1 VEWWVWLAAREQKVQ
16 EAAEKEERRRLKAK
30 EYALEMSS
38 TSEIPPQFFVM

>member
-1 VEWWVWLAAREQKVQ
+1 VLAAREKRVQ
-16 EAAEKEERRRLKAK
+16 EAAKKEERRRLKAK